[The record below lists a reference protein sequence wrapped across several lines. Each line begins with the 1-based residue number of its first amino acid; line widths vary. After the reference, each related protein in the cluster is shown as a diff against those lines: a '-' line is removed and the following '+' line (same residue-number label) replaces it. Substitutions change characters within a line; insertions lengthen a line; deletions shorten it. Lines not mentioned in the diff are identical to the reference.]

1 MMETLLAVAVRPSD
15 GRVGTV
21 SLPLPNTQPLPFAC
35 SVLPPAPR
43 WHQSVP
49 LLLGRSPCYPCCY
62 PLTPA
67 AFLVLPLRPLQ
78 FPLFFLLSSLSPAQ
92 TPPESFPK
100 SHQPK
105 GTRDVPPYECPPGRC
120 MRQHA
125 EGCPC
130 QDLPVLCR
138 NLAAGVMWSS

>member
-21 SLPLPNTQPLPFAC
+21 SLPLPNTQPLLFAC
-35 SVLPPAPR
+35 SVLPLPHAGISLCRCSRAVLPATP
-43 WHQSVP
+43 VVIP
-49 LLLGRSPCYPCCY
+49 
-62 PLTPA
+62 TPA
-67 AFLVLPLRPLQ
+67 AFLVLPLLPLQ
-78 FPLFFLLSSLSPAQ
+78 FPLFLLSSLSPAQ

-105 GTRDVPPYECPPGRC
+105 GTRDVPPYGCPLGCC